1 MDSNNNHNSIND
13 KSISV
18 NNNMNINKNMNI
30 NTCMYGEI
38 CSKNKMCG
46 DCCADDYDREMS
58 EKFWEKFNI
67 DRKMGEYRK

>member
-1 MDSNNNHNSIND
+1 MDNNNDNNNNI
-13 KSISV
+13 
-18 NNNMNINKNMNI
+18 NNMNINNMNI
-30 NTCMYGEI
+30 NINMNTCMYSEI

-67 DRKMGEYRK
+67 DRKMGEFRK